1 MEDHAEVAR
10 LFDDIK
16 DIDDY
21 NDVWTLFVRIVD
33 IWSIISKFKQEHF
46 FFLRIKQEHIE
57 MVVMDA

>member
-46 FFLRIKQEHIE
+46 FF
-57 MVVMDA
+57 